1 MALRSVVQSH
11 KRNRATSG
19 ISDFHEWRQA
29 LKLTQLDASRL
40 LGVHPGTIQRWDA
53 HPGAAPT
60 TLEGCMAYHE
70 IMRAEVKRI
79 SESWLDDNITREQFA
94 KGYPDAATE
103 ANIELLGVTQML
115 AVEYGLKHKLF

>member
-1 MALRSVVQSH
+1 MAQKGVPQSA
-11 KRNRATSG
+11 KGNRATSG
-19 ISDFHEWRQA
+19 ISDFHDWRIE
-29 LKLTQLDASRL
+29 LKLTQFDASQL
-40 LGVHPGTIQRWDA
+40 LGVTASTTQRWDA

-60 TLEGCMAYHE
+60 LLEPAMAYHE